1 MNIAVIGTGYV
12 GLVTGTCLAETGN
25 NIFCVDIDV
34 KKIET
39 LQSGKIT
46 IYEPGL
52 EKIFKR
58 NITEKRLTFTTKI
71 EDVIDKVELIFLA
84 LPTPPKED
92 GSADL
97 KYILQVANKLGDI
110 LKSYKIIINKST
122 VPIGTVDLVRNE
134 IAKKYTGDFDVI
146 SNPEFLKEG
155 DAVDDF
161 MKPDRIVVGTDSE
174 RAKILMSKLYE
185 PFVRQGNPIIFM
197 DAKSAELTKYAANAF
212 LATKISFMNEIAQ
225 ICDKTGANVDNVRKG
240 ISFDDRI
247 GKRFLFS
254 GIGYGGSCF
263 PKDVQALIYKSKE
276 VNYEFKILNAVHT
289 VNENQK
295 LHLLEKIMGHF
306 NHNVAGLKFAIWG
319 LSFKPNT
326 DDIREAPA
334 IKLIHKLLENNV
346 EISVYDPEAM
356 DNVKID
362 YPNIEYGQNQYDIL
376 QNVDALIIATEWNE
390 FRTPDYELMQ
400 SKMKNKLIFDGRNVY
415 SPNQMKELGFTY
427 FSIGRPLNF

>member
-25 NIFCVDIDV
+25 TIYCVDINPTIV
-34 KKIET
+34 QS
-39 LQSGKIT
+39 LQAGNIT

-58 NITEKRLTFTTKI
+58 NINEKRLFFTTKI
-71 EDVIDKVELIFLA
+71 EEVIDHVELIFLA

-97 KYILQVANKLGDI
+97 KYILQVANQLGGL

-122 VPIGTVDLVRNE
+122 VPIGTANLVKKE
-134 IAKKYTGDFDVI
+134 IAKKYHGEFEVI

-155 DAVDDF
+155 AAVDDF
-161 MKPDRIVVGTDSE
+161 MKPDRIVIGTSSE
-174 RAKILMSKLYE
+174 KAKEKMTILYE

-197 DAKSAELTKYAANAF
+197 DTKSAELTKYAANAF
-212 LATKISFMNEIAQ
+212 LATKISFMNEIAR
-225 ICDKTGANVDNVRKG
+225 ICDLTGANVDNVRKG
-240 ISFDDRI
+240 ISYDDRI

-263 PKDVQALIYKSKE
+263 PKDVQALIFKSTQL
-276 VNYEFKILNAVHT
+276 NYDFKILNAVHL

-295 LHLLEKIMGHF
+295 LILLDKIKEYF
-306 NHNVAGLKFAIWG
+306 NHQLKGLKFAIWG

-334 IKLIHKLLENNV
+334 LKIIEKLLIKEAT
-346 EISVYDPEAM
+346 IIVYDPEAM
-356 DNVKID
+356 DNVKKE
-362 YPNIEYGQNQYDIL
+362 NLAIEFGNNQYDIL
-376 QNVDALIIATEWNE
+376 NDVDALIIATEWNE
-390 FRTPDYELMQ
+390 FRTPDFQLMQ
-400 SKMKNKLIFDGRNVY
+400 SKMKNKLIFDGRNVFN
-415 SPNQMKELGFTY
+415 PKNMKELGFRY
-427 FSIGRPLNF
+427 YSIGRPLNL